1 MHKKSGQTTSATAK
15 VLAAACCSDD
25 ASRRRSRFHEP
36 AFAVTTVRNCE
47 ATATGLHA
55 AASIQ
60 LTNGPQGCGRIA
72 RKSDGIWHATGLTK
86 HSFVEQCPS
95 LLQITRVEALREP

>member
-1 MHKKSGQTTSATAK
+1 VSGMPSVQIHADGCAVGASLSRSMRATRLS
-15 VLAAACCSDD
+15 VAAACCSDD
-25 ASRRRSRFHEP
+25 ASRRRSRFHKP

-72 RKSDGIWHATGLTK
+72 RKSDGIWHATRLTK
-86 HSFVEQCPS
+86 HSS
-95 LLQITRVEALREP
+95 K